1 MEIFR
6 EIKPLRAF
14 LREKNKAGFLIG
26 FVPTMGALHQ
36 GHLSLIEASKKQ
48 GCFTVCSIFV
58 NPAQF
63 NNAEDLK
70 KYPRTI
76 EDDVKLLEEVKCDV
90 LFAPSAEEVYP
101 HKSTT
106 YFDFGSLSTTMEG
119 EFRPGHFSG
128 VALVVSKLFHIV
140 EPDHAFFGQKDWQ
153 QFTIINQLVKDL
165 NFNIKLHPIKT
176 LREKDGLAMSSRNKR
191 LTEKERNKATIFY
204 QSLLECQAR
213 LEAGEKL
220 NQITP
225 FIKSKIEQDEE
236 LRLEYLQLADQEN
249 LSSLNSVV
257 APNQAVLCIAGFVGN
272 VRLIDNILL

>member
-26 FVPTMGALHQ
+26 FVPTMGALHL
-36 GHLSLIEASKKQ
+36 GHLSLIEASKKA

-63 NNAEDLK
+63 NNADDLK

-76 EDDVKLLEEVKCDV
+76 EEDVKLLKEVKCDV
-90 LFAPSAEEVYP
+90 LFSPTAEEVYP
-101 HKSTT
+101 HASNTQ
-106 YFDFGSLSTTMEG
+106 FDFGSLGTTMEG

-165 NFNIKLHPIKT
+165 NFNIQLHPIPT
-176 LREKDGLAMSSRNKR
+176 LREPDGLAMSSRNQR
-191 LTEKERNKATIFY
+191 LTEKQRGKAIVFY
-204 QSLLECQAR
+204 KSLLECQSR
-213 LEAGEKL
+213 LSDGEKL
-220 NQITP
+220 DEITP
-225 FIKSKIEQDEE
+225 SIKNKIEQDAE
-236 LRLEYLQLADQEN
+236 LRLEYLQLANREN
-249 LSSLNSVV
+249 LSSLNSVEE
-257 APNQAVLCIAGFVGN
+257 PNRTVLCIAGFVGD

>member
-36 GHLSLIEASKKQ
+36 GHLSLIEASKKA

-63 NNAEDLK
+63 NNADDLK
-70 KYPRTI
+70 KYPRTL
-76 EDDVKLLEEVKCDV
+76 EEDVKMLQSIGCDV
-90 LFAPSAEEVYP
+90 LFSPTAEEIYP
-101 HKSTT
+101 HISNTQ
-106 YFDFGSLSTTMEG
+106 FDFGSLGTTMEG

-165 NFNIKLHPIKT
+165 NFNIQLHPIPT
-176 LREKDGLAMSSRNKR
+176 LREQDGLAMSSRNQR
-191 LTEKERNKATIFY
+191 LTPVQRAKAIIFY
-204 QSLLECQAR
+204 QSLLECQSR
-213 LEAGEKL
+213 LANGETL
-220 NQITP
+220 SIISSS
-225 FIKSKIEQDEE
+225 IKSKIEQDKE
-236 LRLEYLQLADQEN
+236 LKLEYLQLANREN
-249 LSSLNSVV
+249 LSSLNSVEE
-257 APNQAVLCIAGFVGN
+257 PNQAVLCIAGFVGD

>member
-36 GHLSLIEASKKQ
+36 GHLSLIEASKKA

-63 NNAEDLK
+63 NNADDLK
-70 KYPRTI
+70 KYPRTL
-76 EDDVKLLEEVKCDV
+76 EEDVKMLQSIGCDV
-90 LFAPSAEEVYP
+90 LFSPTAEEVYP
-101 HKSTT
+101 HKSNTH
-106 YFDFGSLSTTMEG
+106 FDFGSLGTTMEG

-165 NFNIKLHPIKT
+165 NFNIQLHPIPT
-176 LREKDGLAMSSRNKR
+176 LREQDGLAMSSRNQR
-191 LTEKERNKATIFY
+191 LTTAQRAKAIIFY
-204 QSLLECQAR
+204 QSLLECQSR
-213 LEAGEKL
+213 LATGETL
-220 NQITP
+220 NTISP
-225 FIKSKIEQDEE
+225 SIKSKIEQDTE
-236 LRLEYLQLADQEN
+236 LKLEYLQLANRQN
-249 LSSLNSVV
+249 LYSLNSVEE
-257 APNQAVLCIAGFVGN
+257 PNQAVLCIAGFVGD

>member
-14 LREKNKAGFLIG
+14 LREKNKAGFIIG
-26 FVPTMGALHQ
+26 FVPTMGALHL
-36 GHLSLIEASKKQ
+36 GHLSLIEASKKA

-63 NNAEDLK
+63 NNAEDLV
-70 KYPRTI
+70 KYPRTLE
-76 EDDVKLLEEVKCDV
+76 EDIKLLTEVKCDV
-90 LFAPSAEEVYP
+90 LFSPSPQEVYP
-101 HKSTT
+101 HTSNTF
-106 YFDFGSLSTTMEG
+106 FDFGSLGTTMEG

-165 NFNIKLHPIKT
+165 NFNIQLHPIAT
-176 LREKDGLAMSSRNKR
+176 FREADGLAMSSRNQR
-191 LTEKERNKATIFY
+191 LTEAQRAKAIIFY
-204 QSLLECQAR
+204 QALLECQSR
-213 LEAGEKL
+213 LGDGEKL
-220 NQITP
+220 DKIILS
-225 FIKSKIEQDEE
+225 IKNKIEQDAEV
-236 LRLEYLQLADQEN
+236 RLEYLQLANREN
-249 LSSLNSVV
+249 LSSLNSVEE
-257 APNQAVLCIAGFVGN
+257 PNKAVLCIAGFVGD

>member
-36 GHLSLIEASKKQ
+36 GHLSLIEASKKA

-63 NNAEDLK
+63 NNADDLK

-76 EDDVKLLEEVKCDV
+76 EEDVKMLESVACNV
-90 LFAPSAEEVYP
+90 LFSPTAEEVYP
-101 HKSTT
+101 YKSNTH
-106 YFDFGSLSTTMEG
+106 FDFGSLGTTMEG

-165 NFNIKLHPIKT
+165 NFNIQLHPIPT
-176 LREKDGLAMSSRNKR
+176 LREQDGLAMSSRNHR
-191 LTEKERNKATIFY
+191 LTEKQRGKAIVFY
-204 QSLLECQAR
+204 KSLLECQSR
-213 LEAGEKL
+213 LRDGERLDK
-220 NQITP
+220 ITP
-225 FIKSKIEQDEE
+225 SIKNKIEEDAE
-236 LRLEYLQLADQEN
+236 LRLEYLQLANREN
-249 LSSLNSVV
+249 LSSLNSVEE
-257 APNQAVLCIAGFVGN
+257 PNQAVLCIAGFVGD

>member
-36 GHLSLIEASKKQ
+36 GHLSLVEASKKA

-63 NNAEDLK
+63 NNADDLK

-76 EDDVKLLEEVKCDV
+76 EEDVKMLKDVKCDV
-90 LFAPSAEEVYP
+90 LFTPSADEVYP
-101 HKSTT
+101 HISNT
-106 YFDFGSLSTTMEG
+106 YFDFGSLGTTMEG

-165 NFNIKLHPIKT
+165 NFNIQLHPIET
-176 LREKDGLAMSSRNKR
+176 LREHDGLAMSSRNQR
-191 LTEKERNKATIFY
+191 LTEKQRSKAVVFY
-204 QSLLECQAR
+204 QSLLECQTR
-213 LEAGEKL
+213 LGVGEKL
-220 NQITP
+220 DKIIP
-225 FIKSKIEQDEE
+225 SIKNKIEQDAE
-236 LRLEYLQLADQEN
+236 LRLEYLQLANREN
-249 LSSLNSVV
+249 LSSLNSVEE
-257 APNQAVLCIAGFVGN
+257 PNQAVLCIAGFVGD

>member
-36 GHLSLIEASKKQ
+36 GHLSLVEASKKA

-63 NNAEDLK
+63 NNADDLK

-76 EDDVKLLEEVKCDV
+76 EEDVKMLKDVKCDV
-90 LFAPSAEEVYP
+90 LFTPSAEEVYP
-101 HKSTT
+101 QISNT
-106 YFDFGSLSTTMEG
+106 YFDFGSLGTTMEG

-165 NFNIKLHPIKT
+165 NFNIQLHPIPT
-176 LREKDGLAMSSRNKR
+176 LREQDGLAMSSRNQR
-191 LTEKERNKATIFY
+191 LTEKQRSKAVVFY
-204 QSLLECQAR
+204 QSLLECQSR
-213 LEAGEKL
+213 LGVGENLDK
-220 NQITP
+220 IIP
-225 FIKSKIEQDEE
+225 SIKNKIEQDAE
-236 LRLEYLQLADQEN
+236 LRLEYLQLANREN
-249 LSSLNSVV
+249 LSSLNSVEE
-257 APNQAVLCIAGFVGN
+257 PNQAVLCIAGFVGD